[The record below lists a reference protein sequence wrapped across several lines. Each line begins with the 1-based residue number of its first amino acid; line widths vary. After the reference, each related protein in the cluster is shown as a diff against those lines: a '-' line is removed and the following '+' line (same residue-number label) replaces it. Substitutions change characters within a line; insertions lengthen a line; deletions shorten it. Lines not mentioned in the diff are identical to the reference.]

1 MDKTVKIRI
10 FPDGTIK
17 AEIEGIKGKSCTNY
31 IKMIEELLKA
41 ESYDSE
47 PTSEYYESEDLY

>member
-17 AEIEGIKGKSCTNY
+17 AEIEGIKGKAAQ
-31 IKMIEELLKA
+31 IILK
-41 ESYDSE
+41 
-47 PTSEYYESEDLY
+47 